1 METHDDFEEQIKDL
15 YEKLDGDPNLEKEF
29 LNDEKKF
36 LVDRGFDPEKV
47 KKAIEKIHKDRID
60 DLGAVLKDQE
70 EKLR

>member
-15 YEKLDGDPNLEKEF
+15 YEKLDRDPNLEKEF

-47 KKAIEKIHKDRID
+47 KKAIEKILRHKQ
-60 DLGAVLKDQE
+60 A
-70 EKLR
+70 

>member
-15 YEKLDGDPNLEKEF
+15 YEKLDRDPNLEKEF

-60 DLGAVLKDQE
+60 DLGAVLKDLE